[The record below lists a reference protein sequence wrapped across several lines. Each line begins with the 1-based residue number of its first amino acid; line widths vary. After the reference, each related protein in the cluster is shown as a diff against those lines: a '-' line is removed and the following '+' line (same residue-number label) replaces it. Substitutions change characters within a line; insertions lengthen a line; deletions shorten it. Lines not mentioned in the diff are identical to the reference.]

1 MLRKLLKEM
10 VRIELREFLEDTGKL
25 CVVLMGL
32 PAAGKSTWINNEAQ
46 SYIPGFKG
54 YSVTNS
60 DSQVQALQYDTGV
73 LHYNFLK
80 KEVNDESRTS
90 EKKFNEFIKNTAYTS
105 NRGKTITF
113 PYDFSWWLE
122 NKDKGSAVFYKQ
134 LYKPFYASFFDIR
147 DLAKKYEKDLFQT
160 KIHKA
165 GKLLV
170 IDTVASKPTKILSRL
185 KKTRQQG
192 YHNII
197 VYLDIYV
204 ELAVARDKWREK
216 HVGRGVGANVI
227 DTYSKNMGT
236 AYKTYAAEGKAVDG
250 LVDRLMYFKWKP
262 SGDSPIKGV
271 WNKKEDNRYSLKRKL
286 AKIKQNKGK

>member
-1 MLRKLLKEM
+1 MLRKLLNEIIK
-10 VRIELREFLEDTGKL
+10 IELREFLEDTGKL

-32 PAAGKSTWINNEAQ
+32 PAAGKSTWINNEAKT
-46 SYIPGFKG
+46 YIPGFTG

-60 DSQVQALQYDTGV
+60 DAQVQALQYDTAM
-73 LHYNFLK
+73 LHYQHLI
-80 KEVNDESRTS
+80 KEINS
-90 EKKFNEFIKNTAYTS
+90 ERGFQEFVIQTTYTS
-105 NRGKTITF
+105 NRGKQISL
-113 PYDFSWWLE
+113 PVDYGWWEE
-122 NKDKGSAVFYKQ
+122 NKSKGASWYYKQ
-134 LYKPFYASFFDIR
+134 LYKSYYASYFDIR
-147 DLAKKYEKDLFQT
+147 DLAKKYEKDLFNT

-170 IDTVASKPTKILSRL
+170 IDTVASKPAKILSRL

-236 AYKTYAAEGKAVDG
+236 AYKTYAAEGKDDSG
-250 LVDRLMYFKWKP
+250 IVDRLMYFKWYP
-262 SGDSPIKGV
+262 AGASPIKGV
-271 WNKKEDNRYSLKRKL
+271 WKKLEDNRYSIKRKIRKL
-286 AKIKQNKGK
+286 REK